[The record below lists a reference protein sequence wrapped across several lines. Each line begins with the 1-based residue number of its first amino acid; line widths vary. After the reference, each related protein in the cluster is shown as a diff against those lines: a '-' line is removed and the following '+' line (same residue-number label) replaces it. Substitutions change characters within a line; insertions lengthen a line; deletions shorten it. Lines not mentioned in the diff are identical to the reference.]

1 MFLLFD
7 DMYTAA
13 NIYIY
18 KLTLSFYTSM
28 SSYSSKAQHVP
39 GAYAEWQIEKNRR
52 YEALALLQTY
62 QKHDVTKHIVE
73 SEIEKMKFERNHLLN
88 LIEEHIL
95 AVLELFDRK
104 MCLNRGVAY
113 YVKERHYCGIATG
126 DRQKIVPDDALYDAV
141 MTPEFAQAQLLQLSN
156 ECEHWEFQDTFV
168 QRVQAYLIAKIKE
181 VDDAIQDDAIQNQCA
196 PPFCHVD
203 RRTGHVIAR
212 DKKIL
217 STMQTVYKEQLQIYA
232 KIAEQRVRM
241 ASYKKRD
248 VHPPHNKD
256 EFGDYLDERK
266 DENFLTS
273 RPDFWPR

>member
-1 MFLLFD
+1 MLLLFG
-7 DMYTAA
+7 DMYVAA
-13 NIYIY
+13 NIY
-18 KLTLSFYTSM
+18 KLTLSSYTSM
-28 SSYSSKAQHVP
+28 SSYSLKTQHVP
-39 GAYAEWQIEKNRR
+39 GAYALWQIEKNRR
-52 YEALALLQTY
+52 YEALATLQTY
-62 QKHDVTKHIVE
+62 QTHDVTKHIVE
-73 SEIEKMKFERNHLLN
+73 SEMNNMKFERNHLLN

-113 YVKERHYCGIATG
+113 YVKARNYCGIPTG

-203 RRTGHVIAR
+203 RRTGHVIAQ

-217 STMQTVYKEQLQIYA
+217 RTMETVYKEQLQIYA

-241 ASYKKRD
+241 AKYNKRD
-248 VHPPHNKD
+248 VHPPHDKD
-256 EFGDYLDERK
+256 DFGGYLYERK

-273 RPDFWPR
+273 PALCPR